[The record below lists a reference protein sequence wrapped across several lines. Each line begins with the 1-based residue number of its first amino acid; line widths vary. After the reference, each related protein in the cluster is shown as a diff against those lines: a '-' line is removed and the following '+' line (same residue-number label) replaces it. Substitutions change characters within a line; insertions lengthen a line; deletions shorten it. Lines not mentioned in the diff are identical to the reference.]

1 MSLDLIQLK
10 ALVIKE
16 YREAFRD
23 KRALMVALMMAIL
36 APVGI
41 MVMSKIMIEKLV
53 DEPPVY
59 VNFVGAEY
67 APKLIKHFS
76 DKNLLSISDAPE
88 GEKSIWQQRNI
99 TVQIPTDYAADM
111 AEGKPIKLHLQ
122 ADFTDKAVQPPV
134 RRINNAV
141 RNFSMSIGYKRLLLR
156 GVDIRLLNPVKL
168 VEQDTSKPDATFML
182 ISMMLGIYLMLAAF
196 MSGLSVAID
205 SSAGERER
213 NVLEMLLCQPVSTL
227 KIVLAKLISA
237 STVAV
242 IGVLLILILTSVSV
256 GFVDLTKIGATF
268 SLDLSTAAVLLLL
281 LLPICFFASACQLFV
296 AFQTK
301 SFKEAQS
308 TVGMLIGIPAF
319 IPFVVS
325 MMDDRPQWLNWL
337 PIAGQSMI
345 IENIF
350 KGVDVDWLAVF
361 ATSGVTIA
369 ITVALVLALAKKLQ
383 SEKVVMALS

>member
-1 MSLDLIQLK
+1 MNADFYQLK
-10 ALVIKE
+10 ALVLKE
-16 YREAFRD
+16 YKEAFRD
-23 KRALMVALMMAIL
+23 KRALMVALMMAFM
-36 APVGI
+36 APVMI
-41 MVMSKIMIEKLV
+41 MVMSKIIIEKAI

-59 VNFVGAEY
+59 IKFTGAEH
-67 APKLIKHFS
+67 APKLIDHLAKA
-76 DKNLLSISDAPE
+76 NLLSFADVPNDDKAIWDERNLTIEIPE
-88 GEKSIWQQRNI
+88 
-99 TVQIPTDYAADM
+99 DYVEYM
-111 AEGKPIKLHLQ
+111 SEGKPIKLHLQ
-122 ADFTDKAVQPPV
+122 ADFTDKAVKPPV
-134 RRINNAV
+134 RRINSAV
-141 RNFSMSIGYKRLLLR
+141 REFSLSIGYKRLLLR

-168 VEQDTSKPDATFML
+168 VEQDTAEPNATF
-182 ISMMLGIYLMLAAF
+182 IFIAMMLGVYLMLAAF

-227 KIVLAKLISA
+227 KIVLAKLVGA
-237 STVAV
+237 STIAF
-242 IGVLLILILTSVSV
+242 IGVVLVLVLTSLSV

-268 SLDLSTAAVLLLL
+268 SLDMSTALFLMLL
-281 LLPICFFASACQLFV
+281 LLPICFLASALQLFV

-325 MMDDRPQWLNWL
+325 MMDDRPQWLDWL
-337 PIAGQSMI
+337 PISGQSMI
-345 IENIF
+345 IESVF
-350 KGVDVDWLAVF
+350 KGVEVNWLAVG

-369 ITVALVLALAKKLQ
+369 ITVALVLALAQKLK